1 MHAFLNA
8 LLKDIAGSQANAL
21 HYRGQKANPS
31 EDIIK
36 HAVHSMKQMGNAHP
50 PPHRTELGLKKNNIC
65 PHLNHISM
73 TRITLLYL
81 GWVLS

>member
-1 MHAFLNA
+1 MHAFLNV

-36 HAVHSMKQMGNAHP
+36 HAVHSMKQMVNVTP
-50 PPHRTELGLKKNNIC
+50 PPPELGQLKKNSIW
-65 PHLNHISM
+65 PHLNHNSM
-73 TRITLLYL
+73 TRIRLIYL
-81 GWVLS
+81 G

>member
-1 MHAFLNA
+1 MHAFLNV

-36 HAVHSMKQMGNAHP
+36 HAVHSMKQMVNV
-50 PPHRTELGLKKNNIC
+50 
-65 PHLNHISM
+65 
-73 TRITLLYL
+73 TLLPNA
-81 GWVLS
+81 LSSDD

>member
-1 MHAFLNA
+1 MHAFLNV

-36 HAVHSMKQMGNAHP
+36 HAVHSMKQMVNVTP
-50 PPHRTELGLKKNNIC
+50 PPRAWSTKEKQHMASFK
-65 PHLNHISM
+65 S
-73 TRITLLYL
+73 
-81 GWVLS
+81 